1 MSKRSPLD
9 EFLRSFESAPNVVTS
24 FSKLYKI
31 SDYSPIECYW
41 ESLDV
46 MESDGWE
53 AISEQDFLQAEKL
66 NTMYSE
72 LSKEDKY
79 KSRVNQYQCWMCDSK
94 IFPAMFA
101 HGVNV
106 SFTNMKGKDIKNIE
120 GIQCQDCYFVHQLDE
135 YCFVL
140 QTEI

>member
-1 MSKRSPLD
+1 MSKISPLD
-9 EFLRSFESAPNVVTS
+9 EFLRSFESASKEVSS

-53 AISEQDFLQAEKL
+53 AISEQDFWKAEKL
-66 NTMYSE
+66 NSMYYE
-72 LSKEDKY
+72 LSEEDKY
-79 KSRVNQYQCWMCDSK
+79 KSRVKQYQCWMCDSQ

-101 HGVNV
+101 HGVTV
-106 SFTNMKGKDIKNIE
+106 RFRNMKGKDIKNIE
-120 GIQCQDCYFVHQLDE
+120 GIQCQDCYLVHQLDQ